1 MYSSFFTQLKS
12 TFSLNPK
19 SVCLLSFVSVLGFS
33 AAVYAMSGQEE
44 RKSVEL
50 NLPADSIFGS
60 DWSESDDASASE
72 LPPNFQYQ
80 IAKGDSLSKI
90 FDKLGFGYSELMRVM
105 ETDLNFLAL
114 DTLKPGNTLRFWKD
128 EETQKLAKMELEFN
142 LAEKAQ
148 YILQDDGSYEYKDV
162 SIPGVWKT
170 VAIAGEINGSFSSS
184 ANRAG
189 VGNTQ
194 IEQMVYLL
202 KDKLNFARD
211 LRAGDR
217 FEVVEN
223 RQFVENPM
231 TDGLQAT
238 GNKEIQAIKIYNRK
252 REVTAYLHTDGQYYD
267 ANGDSL
273 QRAFQRYPVRKGT
286 RISSGFNPNR
296 KHPVTGRVTPHNGT
310 DFGVGVG
317 TPVMAAG
324 DGKVIMVRNHP
335 YAGKYIVL
343 EHGSTYKTRYLHL
356 SRIQVKKGQQ
366 VKRGQQIG
374 LSGSTGRVT
383 GPHLHYELLIRN
395 RPVNAMTA
403 NIPMAESVPK
413 AEMAKFAAN
422 RDALLQMMKEQE
434 VLLAS
439 QNNPQNNRQQ
449 ESL

>member
-12 TFSLNPK
+12 TFSLNLK

-33 AAVYAMSGQEE
+33 AAVYAMSGQGE

-50 NLPADSIFGS
+50 NLSADSIYGS

-80 IAKGDSLSKI
+80 IVKGDSLSKI
-90 FDKLGFGYSELMRVM
+90 FDKIGFGYSELMKVM

-170 VAIAGEINGSFSSS
+170 VAIAGEINGSFSGS

-217 FEVVEN
+217 FEVVES

-231 TDGLQAT
+231 TDSLQAT

-310 DFGVGVG
+310 DFAMSVGN
-317 TPVMAAG
+317 PVYATG
-324 DGKVIMVRNHP
+324 DGKVILTRNHP
-335 YAGKYIVL
+335 YAGKYIVIQ
-343 EHGSTYKTRYLHL
+343 HDSVYKTRYLHL
-356 SRIQVKKGQQ
+356 DKILVKKGQT
-366 VKRGQQIG
+366 VSRGQRIG
-374 LSGSTGRVT
+374 LSGKTGRVT
-383 GPHLHYELLIRN
+383 GAHLHYELIVRG
-395 RPVNAMTA
+395 RAVNAMKA
-403 NIPMAESVPK
+403 NIPMASSVPK
-413 AEMAKFAAN
+413 SEKASFVARRNEL
-422 RDALLQMMKEQE
+422 DALLAQHNVK
-434 VLLAS
+434 LAA
-439 QNNPQNNRQQ
+439 NND
-449 ESL
+449 